1 MIDQSLCKMKI
12 PTNPS
17 SLLKR
22 MTLSSEKEKEKKK
35 EK

>member
-12 PTNPS
+12 STNPS
-17 SLLKR
+17 PLLKR
-22 MTLSSEKEKEKKK
+22 MTLSSEKEKKK